1 MQTKKNAGFTIVE
14 MLIVVTILAMLAGIL
29 IPVLED
35 SASSSRDARRAADL
49 KSVSSAL
56 EAYKRV
62 NGSFPT
68 TAGAWSVEDGTAGD
82 YGAAGYIASLVPDFL
97 PALPSDPDD
106 STNFGIDGYAYRSDG
121 TDFKFIAKNTPE
133 SFPAGNPFYDS
144 NVEGAATNWQV
155 SSSGG
160 YGW

>member
-1 MQTKKNAGFTIVE
+1 MQIKRNAGFTIVE

-62 NGSFPT
+62 NGAYPT
-68 TAGAWSVEDGTAGD
+68 TGGSWSVEDGTTAD
-82 YGAAGYIASLVPDFL
+82 YGATGYISSLVPDFL
-97 PALPSDPDD
+97 PALPNDPDS
-106 STNFGIDGYAYRSDG
+106 STNFGTDGYAYRSDG
-121 TDFKFIAKNTPE
+121 SDFKFIAKSTPE
-133 SFPAGNPFYDS
+133 SFPAGNPFYDPS
-144 NVEGAATNWQV
+144 GAAANWQT

-160 YGW
+160 YNW